1 MINFEYL
8 EANKEKL
15 REEYM
20 TAKPFPS
27 IAIDNFCY
35 EDKLNAL
42 VDNVPDIE
50 TKSADYAFSKNK
62 FEKSKIKEIAPEF
75 EEFHREMTSDRFKDL
90 LNYIT
95 GEDVFVDPDLYGGGI
110 HQGKEGSFLDMH
122 VDFNYHPLKPTWYRN
137 LNILLYLNRDWK
149 EEYGGHLKL
158 EHSETGEKAEIGVP
172 FNRLAIMQ
180 CRGYT
185 LHGYDKINF
194 PPGKARLSM
203 ATYAFSIHEKQ
214 LESAR
219 TTKWKVDKSN
229 PVKYILS
236 KLWVPAVKVK
246 SIFFK
251 SKTGD
256 H

>member
-8 EANKEKL
+8 EANKAKL

-20 TAKPFPS
+20 TAKPFPC
-27 IAIDNFCY
+27 IAIDNFCH
-35 EDKLNAL
+35 EEKLSAL
-42 VDNVPDIE
+42 VDNIPDIE

-62 FEKSKIKEIAPEF
+62 FEKSKIKDIAPEF
-75 EEFHREMTSDRFKDL
+75 EEFHREMTSDRFKDIL
-90 LNYIT
+90 HYIT

-137 LNILLYLNRDWK
+137 LNILLYLNKDWK

-214 LESAR
+214 QESAR

-236 KLWVPAVKVK
+236 KLWVPAVRVK